1 MPLLAARIAA
11 LLLTSVTMAA
21 AAPAAHGASYRIAGG
36 QVVDAPSSAPFT
48 ALIIAASGSAS
59 SQCTGSVID
68 ATHVLTAAHCAVN
81 DQGQPFAAGDF
92 LVLIGASTL
101 TRDEGLIGP
110 VRRVR
115 IHPAYDPSTGQ
126 ADVAVLETPPTPLS
140 NTISPV
146 PLVGVA
152 AAPVAGT
159 TVRAF
164 GWGMSGPDEVDDNE
178 RMLDLTVGAPTDC
191 WSGVAAVGCARTD
204 AGGPCPG
211 DSGGPIVRD
220 GVQIGVTNTRIG
232 NDCVAG
238 SQLGFVDLSAAGI
251 AEFVRGNDA
260 PPAMPSAS
268 APATLVP
275 PPLTGGL
282 ATCTAPVWANAA
294 TTTSVFFY
302 RDGGAVVQEGP
313 TNTYAPKPSD
323 AGHELGCRSVADSP
337 GGSAIASAAAGVKVL
352 APQLSLRAGP
362 RSAAFSYS
370 GAGELP
376 LTATLATT
384 KGRILWT
391 KALGARR
398 TVRLP
403 KAAPGAYRLCV
414 NAPAAGQFAG
424 DQACERWRSPTK
436 TKPRKRSKKG

>member
-11 LLLTSVTMAA
+11 LLMTSATLAA
-21 AAPAAHGASYRIAGG
+21 AAPAAHGASHRIFGG

-48 ALIIAASGSAS
+48 VLIVAASGSAS
-59 SQCTGSVID
+59 SLCTGSVID
-68 ATHVLTAAHCAVN
+68 ASHVLTAAHCAVN
-81 DQGQPFAAGDF
+81 DQGQRFAARDF
-92 LVLIGASTL
+92 EFLIGASTL
-101 TRDEGLIGP
+101 TRNEGLIGP

-115 IHPAYDPSTGQ
+115 IHPAYDPSSGQ
-126 ADVAVLETPPTPLS
+126 ADVAVLEVPPMPLS

-146 PLVGVA
+146 PLVAVG
-152 AAPVAGT
+152 AAPVAGA

-164 GWGMSGPDEVDDNE
+164 GWGESGPGEVDGNE
-178 RMLDLTVGAPTDC
+178 RMLDLTLGAPTDC

-251 AEFVRGNDA
+251 AEFVRGSDA
-260 PPAMPSAS
+260 PPAMPSAA
-268 APATLVP
+268 APATLIP
-275 PPLTGGL
+275 PPLTGGV
-282 ATCTAPVWANAA
+282 ATCKAPAWANAV
-294 TTTSVFFY
+294 TTTSVFFH

-313 TNTYAPKPSD
+313 ANTYAPKPSD
-323 AGHELGCRSVADSP
+323 AGHELGCRSVAQSP
-337 GGSAIASAAAGVKVL
+337 GGSAIAPAAAGLKVL
-352 APQLSLRAGP
+352 APQLSLRAGQ
-362 RSAAFSYS
+362 RSAAVSYS

-384 KGRILWT
+384 NGRTVWT
-391 KALGARR
+391 KALGATR

-403 KAAPGAYRLCV
+403 TAAAGAYRLCV

-424 DQACERWRSPTK
+424 DQACERWRSPT
-436 TKPRKRSKKG
+436 TNKPGKRSKKG